1 MDLKEPLAKVV
12 IVTESVTEDTKG
24 ARGIAEALGDPTGG
38 VLFDEVSSEG
48 LVLALLRRLRSG
60 EELGGLP
67 FR

>member
-1 MDLKEPLAKVV
+1 MDLKEPLTKVG

-24 ARGIAEALGDPTGG
+24 ATGITEALGDPTGG
-38 VLFDEVSSEG
+38 VFFDEVSSEG
-48 LVLALLRRLRSG
+48 LVLALLGRLRSG